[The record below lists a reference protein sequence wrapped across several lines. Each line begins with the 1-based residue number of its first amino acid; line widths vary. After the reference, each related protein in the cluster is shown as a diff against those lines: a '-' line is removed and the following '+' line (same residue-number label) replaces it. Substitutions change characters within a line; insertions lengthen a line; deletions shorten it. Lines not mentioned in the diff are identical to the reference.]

1 MQFMG
6 INIWGVMSAA
16 LGTMLLG
23 LLWYSPL
30 LFGRSRVRW
39 LGDVPNDQGQPN
51 EMRKGSGKFYVLFF
65 FASLLAAF
73 VLGQII
79 RISTVS
85 TALLGMKVGAG
96 MWLGF
101 VSTVQFTNM
110 LFSRKPARLY
120 LIDTG
125 YQLVSFLVMG
135 AIIAAWPR
143 PPRRMGTELGFGVFQ
158 ERCMSCHGNPNAS
171 QQAPD
176 PSALRHLTPEAIY
189 VALTSGAMRVQGQ
202 GLTDE
207 EKRRVAE
214 WLGGRPLGS
223 LLAGDAKQ
231 MKNHCPDNAPL
242 TDPSRSPAWN
252 GWGVDIENTRF
263 QATSAAG
270 LRADQVPRL
279 RLKWAFGYPNGVTA
293 AGQPTIAWGRVFVG
307 TDIGYVYSL
316 DAASG
321 CVHWSFQTEAG
332 VRNAISIGPITKKG
346 HLKYAVYFGDAKANV
361 YALDASN
368 GGLLWKKHVEDH
380 FTARI
385 TGAPT
390 LYEERLYV
398 PVSSSEE
405 WSASSPDYPCCTFRG
420 SVIALDAK
428 TGREVWKTFVVPE
441 EPKPTRKNS
450 KGVQLFAPAGAS
462 VWNSPTAD
470 AKRRA
475 IYFGT
480 GDSETEPA
488 ARTSDSIMA
497 LDMDTGRV
505 LWVFQATANDSF
517 LRGCE
522 PGPNRSESCPKIVG
536 PDWDF
541 GASPILRALPDG
553 RRILVAASK
562 SGKVFGLDPDSAG
575 ALLWAADLAMKPP
588 DTNGLIVFGGAAD
601 EENAYFALT
610 SGGMAAIKL
619 ATGARVW
626 FAPMVAKGMP
636 PARVGMSAAVTAIPG
651 AAFVGGWDGTLHAVS
666 TADGHKLWE
675 FKTAQEFATVNGVAA
690 KGGSFGAPG
699 PTLGGGM
706 LFAGSGYSVFG
717 ETPGNV
723 LLAFS
728 IK

>member
-1 MQFMG
+1 MQLMG
-6 INIWGVMSAA
+6 SNLWAVVSAA
-16 LGTMLLG
+16 LATMLLG

-30 LFGRSRVRW
+30 LFGRSRVRR
-39 LGDVPNDQGQPN
+39 N
-51 EMRKGSGKFYVLFF
+51 GSGKLYVLFF
-65 FASLLAAF
+65 IASFLAAF
-73 VLGQII
+73 VLGQVI
-79 RISTVS
+79 RITTVS
-85 TALLGMKVGAG
+85 TALLGMKVGAS

-135 AIIAAWPR
+135 AMIAAWPH
-143 PPRRMGTELGFGVFQ
+143 PQRRMGTELGFGVFQ

-189 VALTSGAMRVQGQ
+189 AALTTGAMKVQGQ

-223 LLAGDAKQ
+223 LLAGDAKS
-231 MKNHCPDNAPL
+231 MKNHCPNNAPL
-242 TDPSRSPAWN
+242 TDPSGSPAWN

-263 QATSAAG
+263 QATSSAG
-270 LRADQVPRL
+270 VTADQVPRL

-293 AGQPTIAWGRVFVG
+293 AGQPTIASGGVFVG

-316 DAASG
+316 DADTG
-321 CVHWSFQTEAG
+321 CVYWSFQTEAG
-332 VRNAISIGPITKKG
+332 VRNAISVAPITRAG
-346 HLKYAVYFGDAKANV
+346 HLRYAVYFGDAKANV
-361 YALDASN
+361 YALDASK

-420 SVIALDAK
+420 SIVTLDAK
-428 TGREVWKTFVVPE
+428 TGRQIWKTYVVPE
-441 EPKPTRKNS
+441 EPKTTRKNS

-462 VWNSPTAD
+462 VWNSPTVD
-470 AKRRA
+470 VKRRA

-497 LDMDTGRV
+497 LDMVTGRV

-522 PGPNRSESCPKIVG
+522 PGPNRSESCPGSVG

-541 GASPILRALPDG
+541 GASPILRTLPDG

-562 SGKVFGLDPDSAG
+562 SGKVFGLDPDKAG
-575 ALLWAADLAMKPP
+575 TLLWMNNLAVKPP

-601 EENAYFALT
+601 EQNAYFALT
-610 SGGMAAIKL
+610 SGGMAAIKVE
-619 ATGARVW
+619 TGARVW
-626 FAPMVAKGMP
+626 FTPMGGKGNSP
-636 PARVGMSAAVTAIPG
+636 SRLGASAAVTAIPG
-651 AAFVGGWDGTLHAVS
+651 VAFVGGWDGTLHALS
-666 TADGHKLWE
+666 TTDGHRLWE
-675 FKTAQEFATVNGVAA
+675 FKTAREFATVNGVAA

-699 PTLGGGM
+699 PTVAGGM
-706 LFAGSGYSVFG
+706 LFVGSGYSVFG
-717 ETPGNV
+717 DTPRNV

-728 IK
+728 IE